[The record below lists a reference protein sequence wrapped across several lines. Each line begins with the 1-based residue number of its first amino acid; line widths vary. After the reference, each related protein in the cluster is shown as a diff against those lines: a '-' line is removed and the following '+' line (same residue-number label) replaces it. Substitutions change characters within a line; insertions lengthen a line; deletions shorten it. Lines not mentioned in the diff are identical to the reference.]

1 MDFSV
6 KIKPGLVHSVSSRC
20 DEKNTALALG
30 SGSLPVYATPAMA
43 ALMEQAAAELTEEL
57 LPAEWTS
64 VGIRLELSHTS
75 ATPCGLAVRAE
86 AQILAVDGRSIAY
99 ELRAFDEQGE
109 IGHGHHERFLVQRQR
124 FLQKAE
130 QKLP

>member
-1 MDFSV
+1 MDFLAAIQPGQSRSV
-6 KIKPGLVHSVSSRC
+6 YGICK
-20 DEKNTALALG
+20 EENTAAVLK

-64 VGIRLELSHTS
+64 VGTRLELSHTS

-86 AQILAVDGRSIAY
+86 ARILSVDGRSIAY
-99 ELRAFDEQGE
+99 ELRAFDEKGE

-130 QKLP
+130 HKLP